1 MNKYKVKISH
11 LFSEILDIEA
21 ANEESAKEKAK
32 ELLQNEERP
41 ASPQYETT
49 LPMEHWPVIP
59 EEKYNEMVE
68 QYKEELAKQEEV
80 NKEDSNIIIPNFL
93 ES

>member
-11 LFSEILDIEA
+11 LFSEVLDVEA
-21 ANEESAKEKAK
+21 ANEEEAKEKVKAV
-32 ELLQNEERP
+32 LQSEERP

-68 QYKEELAKQEEV
+68 QYKEELAKQGEI
-80 NKEDSNIIIPNFL
+80 NKEEPNIIIPNVL